1 MCFGR
6 TRRLLIVQESQP
18 AKNRNLSRLL
28 SNISRLNLSRN
39 CVYCFSTVFTLL
51 QEQEVPTISKIT
63 VRPQEIETGGTGVT
77 PNYDNEALRGS
88 DSVFCSLI
96 RALQNRTYILIR
108 TRRCP
113 RKNGKEK
120 KKSKQLTALFEISKF
135 ESSYLRQKPKT
146 SLFRLP
152 TVSGPSSIPENPQ
165 WRATAA
171 STVPRQVPR
180 ICSAASPGI
189 SASRPSMPKL

>member
-96 RALQNRTYILIR
+96 RALQNRTNIWIR
-108 TRRCP
+108 TLCVTEVSTKKWKR
-113 RKNGKEK
+113 KEK
-120 KKSKQLTALFEISKF
+120 K
-135 ESSYLRQKPKT
+135 
-146 SLFRLP
+146 
-152 TVSGPSSIPENPQ
+152 
-165 WRATAA
+165 
-171 STVPRQVPR
+171 
-180 ICSAASPGI
+180 
-189 SASRPSMPKL
+189 